1 VKPGSKILAKEAP
14 LAMETFLIDLRYTL
28 RGLAKTPG
36 FTAAAVASLALG
48 IGANTLIFTF
58 LNALFL
64 APLPVAE
71 PQRLVA
77 LYEQD
82 THSPEL
88 LPFSLPNYDDL
99 RRGNP
104 VFTDVAAAHDLE
116 LSLTGG
122 NGEPTL
128 VAGMMVSGNYFAVLG
143 LAPNRGRF
151 FLPEEGKPGAG
162 RPVAV
167 ISYGLWQRRFGSDP
181 GLLGSTLRIND
192 QGCTVI
198 GILPPSFKG
207 LSLLA
212 QPPELWLPVGMARQV
227 LSGPAARMPERR
239 DGLMFSVVA
248 RLKPGA
254 GLTQARGALATI
266 AHQLER
272 EDPIANQDLAIAALP
287 LAETTVDPARRGV
300 FLLAGGMLA
309 VVVGLLLLIA
319 AANVANLLLVRA
331 LGRSREISVRLALGS
346 GRRRLARQLLTE
358 GATLSL
364 LGGAA
369 GLLLAAWGRELLWR
383 LRPPFFPDTLALGI
397 DWRVLAFTFVVALAT
412 GLLFGLAPVV
422 QSFRFDIAANLGH
435 QSSPP
440 QRRTLAAVL
449 RTGMLV
455 AQIALSVVILAG
467 AGLFLHSLKV
477 AAAVDPGFERERL
490 FVIPLDLGVRGY
502 TPERA
507 QEFYQRA
514 VERVAA
520 LPGVRAAAVA
530 SRFLL
535 VESGGQVG
543 VEAAGQPVR
552 ADRRGIQATVSRI
565 GPHYF
570 ETVGIPIRGGRPVL
584 PEDRAD
590 SRPVAVVN
598 ETLAHW
604 LWPGES
610 AIGKRFRFSG
620 GGGAW
625 MEVVGVAANAR
636 YQGVGAVPEAY
647 VYLPVAQRFAP
658 VMLLHV
664 RTAGDP
670 LATVPSVRQEVK
682 ALDPNLPLLEART
695 IGQLRNRSL
704 WAPRMGAGLLS
715 LFGLLA
721 LSLSA
726 IGAYGVL
733 AYAVG
738 QRRREIAIR
747 MASGAGRRD
756 VLRLVLADGVK
767 PVLGGVAVGLLA
779 TPIAARPINQ
789 LLIGVGAADPLAIGG
804 ALALLLAVALLA
816 LYVPA
821 RRAAGLDPMQALRVG

>member
-1 VKPGSKILAKEAP
+1 
-14 LAMETFLIDLRYTL
+14 METFLIDLRYTL
-28 RGLAKTPG
+28 RGLARTPG

-64 APLPVAE
+64 APLPVSE
-71 PQRLVA
+71 PQRLMS
-77 LYEQD
+77 LYEKD
-82 THSPEL
+82 AHKPAL

-104 VFTDVAAAHDLE
+104 VFSDAGAAHDLQ
-116 LSLTGG
+116 LSLAGS
-122 NGEPTL
+122 NGEPEML
-128 VAGMMVSGNYFAVLG
+128 PGMMVTGNYFAVLG
-143 LAPNRGRF
+143 ITPYRGRF
-151 FLPEEGKPGAG
+151 FLPEESGTGG
-162 RPVAV
+162 TRPVVV
-167 ISYGLWQRRFGSDP
+167 IGYGLWQRRFGGDP
-181 GLLGSTLRIND
+181 GVLGSTLQING

-198 GILPPSFKG
+198 GILPANFKG
-207 LSLLA
+207 VSLLA
-212 QPPELWLPVGMARQV
+212 EPPQLWVPVGLARQM
-227 LSGPAARMPERR
+227 LSGPDAAMAERR
-239 DGLMFSVVA
+239 GMLRFAVVA
-248 RLKPGA
+248 RLKPGT
-254 GLTQARGALATI
+254 GVEMARGAMATV

-272 EDPIANQDLAIAALP
+272 VDPIANQDLEIAALP
-287 LAETTVDPARRGV
+287 LAETTVDPARRSIY
-300 FLLAGGMLA
+300 LLAGGMLA

-331 LGRSREISVRLALGS
+331 LGRSREITVRLALGS

-369 GLLLAAWGRELLWR
+369 GLLLASWGRELLWR

-397 DWRVLAFTFVVALAT
+397 DWRVLAFTFLVALVT

-422 QSFRFDIAANLGH
+422 QSFRFDLSANLGH
-435 QSSPP
+435 QASGI
-440 QRRTLAAVL
+440 QRGTLAAAL
-449 RTGMLV
+449 RTLMLV
-455 AQIALSVVILAG
+455 GQIALSVVILAG
-467 AGLFLHSLKV
+467 AGLFLHSLQV

-490 FVIPLDLGVRGY
+490 FVIPLNLSVPGY
-502 TPERA
+502 TPQRA
-507 QEFYQRA
+507 QQFYERA

-535 VESGGQVG
+535 VDSGSQVE
-543 VEAAGQPVR
+543 VEAAGQQAR
-552 ADRRGIQATVSRI
+552 ADRRGVQATVCRI

-570 ETVGIPIRGGRPVL
+570 ETVGIPLRSGRPVVA
-584 PEDRAD
+584 EDRAD
-590 SRPVAVVN
+590 GRQVAVVN

-610 AIGKRFRFSG
+610 ALGKRFRFSG
-620 GGGAW
+620 GDGPW
-625 MEVVGVAANAR
+625 LEVVGVAANAR
-636 YQGVGAVPEAY
+636 YQSLGAAPEGY
-647 VYLPVAQRFAP
+647 VYQPVAQRFAP

-664 RTAGDP
+664 RTVGDP

-682 ALDPNLPLLEART
+682 TLDPTLPLPEPRT
-695 IGQLRNRSL
+695 IAQLRNRSL

-721 LSLSA
+721 LALSA

-733 AYAVG
+733 AFAVG

-747 MASGAGRRD
+747 MATGAGRRD
-756 VLRLVLADGVK
+756 VLRLVLADGIK
-767 PVLGGVAVGLLA
+767 PVLAGVVVGLLA
-779 TPIAARPINQ
+779 TPLAARPIAQ
-789 LLIGVGAADPLAIGG
+789 LLVGIGAADPLAIGG
-804 ALALLLAVALLA
+804 ATALLLAVALFA